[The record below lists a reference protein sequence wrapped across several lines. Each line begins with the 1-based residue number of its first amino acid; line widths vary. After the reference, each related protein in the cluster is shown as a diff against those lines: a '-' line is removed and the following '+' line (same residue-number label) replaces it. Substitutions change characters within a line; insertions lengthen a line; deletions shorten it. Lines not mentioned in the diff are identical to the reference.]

1 MKHCFIL
8 LHRRKE
14 ERKSMTQ
21 SPFKPILLGLF
32 HQDQTSQK
40 TFIQE
45 LTPAERAALGTP
57 QLWAAKDLVAHMTFW
72 RQHLVLKLQA
82 FLLKEPLLETEDLDQ
97 RNALLFEQQ
106 RARPWSDILAES
118 DQVYTEL
125 LALFE
130 QLSEEDF
137 NRVDLSPDGEPLS
150 RHIMGNFLHY
160 QGHLAQYAAERGDL
174 EHAVEIYEVWVQSGL
189 EAGAPDTQQGMML
202 YNLACFY
209 ATHALGEKAWTPLQQ
224 SFALYP
230 LLREVA
236 LTDPDLVEFHLK
248 LSSEC

>member
-1 MKHCFIL
+1 
-8 LHRRKE
+8 
-14 ERKSMTQ
+14 MTQ
-21 SPFKPILLGLF
+21 SPFKPILLDLL
-32 HQDQTSQK
+32 HQDQTSQH

-57 QLWAAKDLVAHMTFW
+57 QFWAAKDLVAHMTFS
-72 RQHLVLKLQA
+72 RQDLVLKLQA
-82 FLLKEPLLETEDLDQ
+82 FLLKAPQPETEVSDQ

-106 RARPWSDILAES
+106 HARPWSDILAES

-137 NRVDLSPDGEPLS
+137 NRVDWSPDGEPLS
-150 RHIMGNFLHY
+150 LHIMGYFWHY
-160 QGHLAQYAAERGDL
+160 QSHLAQYAVERGDL
-174 EHAVEIYEVWVQSGL
+174 EHAVETYEVWTQSVL
-189 EAGAPDTQQGMML
+189 EAGVPDILQGMML

-209 ATHALGEKAWTPLQQ
+209 ATHSRGEKSWTPLQQ

-230 LLREVA
+230 RLKEGA
-236 LTDPDLVEFHLK
+236 LTDPDLVEFHLT
-248 LSSEC
+248 LSGES